1 MNRWNN
7 VHHRGTETTEPHISY
22 IIIESDALRQR
33 RSPSVF
39 SVPLW

>member
-7 VHHRGTETTEPHISY
+7 VNHSGSENTEPHILY
-22 IIIESDALRQR
+22 IIIEPDALRQR
-33 RSPSVF
+33 RSSSVS